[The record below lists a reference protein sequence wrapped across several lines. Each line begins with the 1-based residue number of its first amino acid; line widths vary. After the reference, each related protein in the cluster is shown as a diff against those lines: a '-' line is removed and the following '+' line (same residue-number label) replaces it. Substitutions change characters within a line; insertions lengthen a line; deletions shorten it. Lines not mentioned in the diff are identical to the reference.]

1 MTKKGKTSP
10 SVSRALFALT
20 VFLTGFV
27 FGYRLLTC
35 KRQDFSLKSEQLFAL
50 FFAPAL
56 YPLKPFINSPQ
67 PLALSL
73 EDYPQDSLTQ
83 ME

>member
-1 MTKKGKTSP
+1 
-10 SVSRALFALT
+10 LI
-20 VFLTGFV
+20 VFFTGFI
-27 FGYRLLTC
+27 FGYRLFTC

-56 YPLKPFINSPQ
+56 YLLKPFVNSPQ

-73 EDYPQDSLTQ
+73 EDYPQDSLIE